1 MKRSGLRFRKKQFKL
16 KDMKDGNIK
25 GKQKQGRQ
33 LKFHQQKYLLIQ
45 EILNEDLKFP
55 QLPKV

>member
-1 MKRSGLRFRKKQFKL
+1 
-16 KDMKDGNIK
+16 MKDGNIK